1 MLTSKVKTNVY
12 LDAEIRDQANEIFKR
27 YGISLSD
34 AINLFLTQSVKEEA
48 LLFKIPNEETKQ
60 AIQEARAGINGETIS
75 FEDLQR
81 ETKQCLQ

>member
-1 MLTSKVKTNVY
+1 
-12 LDAEIRDQANEIFKR
+12 
-27 YGISLSD
+27 LSD